1 MPSSVSNTLSWILE
15 AFEDDP
21 NYLRKK
27 MFGCDAAY
35 LDGLMCLVV
44 ADRDEPWN
52 GLLVCTS
59 HDRHAALIADFP
71 TLEPHPTL
79 GKWLYISQAHSDF
92 EGTVSRISKLIVARD
107 ERIGVASKP
116 KRRTSIPIG

>member
-1 MPSSVSNTLSWILE
+1 MPSTISNTLAWILE

-21 NYLRKK
+21 TYIRKK

-35 LDGLMCLVV
+35 IDGLMCLVA

-59 HDRHAALIADFP
+59 RERQAALIKDLPA
-71 TLEPHPTL
+71 LRPHPTL
-79 GKWLYISQAHSDF
+79 GKWLYISQGDPDF
-92 EGTVSRISKLIVARD
+92 EGTVTRVNALVIARD
-107 ERIGVASKP
+107 ARIGVEPTPRRRARKP
-116 KRRTSIPIG
+116 E